1 MKSTEINRKF
11 VVKQLDYALNNCEPK
26 GVTLETVV
34 ETIIYFVVTLA
45 ITSKTSEDADAKT
58 FCTATVSLSV
68 TGRMG
73 RSCKN
78 PAQKARLGVGQQ
90 LSRNIAGLTTDQ
102 YSNLTRPC
110 LVSTGLR
117 EPLSYL

>member
-1 MKSTEINRKF
+1 MEARCVGTC
-11 VVKQLDYALNNCEPK
+11 QCA
-26 GVTLETVV
+26 
-34 ETIIYFVVTLA
+34 ETI
-45 ITSKTSEDADAKT
+45 EDAKT

-78 PAQKARLGVGQQ
+78 PAQKARLGVDYQ

-117 EPLSYL
+117 EHLSYL